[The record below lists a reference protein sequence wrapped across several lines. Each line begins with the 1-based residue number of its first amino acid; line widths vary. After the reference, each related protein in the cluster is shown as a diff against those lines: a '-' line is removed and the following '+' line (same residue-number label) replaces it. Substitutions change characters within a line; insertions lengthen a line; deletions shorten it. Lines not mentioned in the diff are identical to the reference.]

1 MGENSTHFAVFAHS
15 SLILERIIVVKKLSF
30 VFSSF

>member
-1 MGENSTHFAVFAHS
+1 MGKNSAHFAVFAHL
-15 SLILERIIVVKKLSF
+15 SLIIERIIVVKKLSF